1 MQHQRPNQLPNG
13 VENELEEEMVEEA
26 VDEYIPPTPPSQPMS
41 PVLPASPPA
50 SPASPSPALQSTT
63 APLHST
69 PLPSL
74 ESGSPNK
81 QAYATMLSELEP
93 FLMSINSNNNINI
106 AEIREMLFSCCDKLP
121 FCMIT
126 NPDAPIRIKTLVLWN
141 DVCLLFEARVCEC
154 SYADELALQL
164 HCISCVLCE
173 KNLFAIL
180 AFLYMHGHRI
190 TSIVTSMWDM
200 KPINVCKV
208 HGPYIKIILGRL
220 IAGMCE
226 NVKSFNADVG
236 FSWLCEYVRPTRIT
250 VFFKRKSG
258 TYKHCHR

>member
-1 MQHQRPNQLPNG
+1 
-13 VENELEEEMVEEA
+13 
-26 VDEYIPPTPPSQPMS
+26 
-41 PVLPASPPA
+41 
-50 SPASPSPALQSTT
+50 
-63 APLHST
+63 
-69 PLPSL
+69 
-74 ESGSPNK
+74 
-81 QAYATMLSELEP
+81 
-93 FLMSINSNNNINI
+93 
-106 AEIREMLFSCCDKLP
+106 MLFSCCDKLP

-141 DVCLLFEARVCEC
+141 DVLQIGGIRVCEC

-250 VFFKRKSG
+250 QSSLSG
-258 TYKHCHR
+258 KVEHTNIAIGNRPLRMPILPCNNAIIRILVINAEHLTRLDIKILRLSVYGLFCTASQIVTYTMYQADMRARMQ